1 MTSMILTACLRN
13 STYEPESLYY
23 PSAFGG
29 YDESTTVPEEVQI
42 FPAAV
47 GPLGYGTGNTRL
59 LNINFCALEDIHLI
73 Q

>member
-1 MTSMILTACLRN
+1 MNLRVFI
-13 STYEPESLYY
+13 TLVHL
-23 PSAFGG
+23 G